1 MADNI
6 QAFAKSLSGS
16 VDEVVESGG
25 KLRDNTLPLDL
36 SETGILNTKP
46 KNSPAPQKMVG

>member
-1 MADNI
+1 MPTPPPGKLSGLADNI

-25 KLRDNTLPLDL
+25 KLRDMN
-36 SETGILNTKP
+36 
-46 KNSPAPQKMVG
+46 